1 MWGELPSW
9 GLYMRHAQGIN
20 IKNFTV
26 SYKEDDF
33 RPAFVFDDVK
43 KIDLTDVHILTAK
56 EMPVIFLNNAA
67 EVTMKKLAMPVSEEK
82 GIQRA
87 NNK

>member
-1 MWGELPSW
+1 M
-9 GLYMRHAQGIN
+9 
-20 IKNFTV
+20 
-26 SYKEDDF
+26 SYQEDDY

-43 KIDLTDVHILTAK
+43 KINLVDVRIPTVKDL
-56 EMPVIFLNNAA
+56 PVIFLNNA
-67 EVTMKKLAMPVSEEK
+67 VDVIMKGLKMPVTEDK